1 MGSLSTTSDTLS
13 PLIPP
18 VLLSHAQ
25 PCLTLSQYI
34 SDSDLYFK
42 SNTVFQFLPGL
53 HHANQTLDIQSVEN
67 VSLEGEH
74 NSDHP
79 IVIMDIHCSSN
90 DCAGF
95 HFHNVTHLTIHS
107 LDFSVYVSAL
117 PKGESPSAG
126 FMYTAVNTLHMHHTS
141 IQVESS
147 SLLPLF
153 FGIAVF
159 ISEHILLQT
168 LTTNCSN
175 DSRCN
180 VGISIDFSQY
190 TTISRT
196 IVVHAQQCG
205 IFLINSNNITVF
217 NTSVMYTGTK
227 ECIGKIQT
235 FMESNVSCFGL
246 LLEDSDRAVLYTI
259 QVNFSYYNMK
269 SLLKIFLLKYF
280 SFLLS
285 AQSSF
290 QYSDNKA

>member
-1 MGSLSTTSDTLS
+1 MFCLSLFFSLCGATEYYVRPTEPTDTSC
-13 PLIPP
+13 P
-18 VLLSHAQ
+18 AQ

-34 SDSDLYFK
+34 SNSDLYFK
-42 SNTVFQFLPGL
+42 SNTVFKFLPDL
-53 HHANQTLDIQSVEN
+53 HHANQTLDMQSVEN

-74 NSDHP
+74 NSDYP
-79 IVIMDIHCSSN
+79 LVMMDIHCSSN

-95 HFHNVTHLTIHS
+95 HFHNVTNLTIHS

-126 FMYTAVNTLHMHHTS
+126 FMYTAVNTLHMHYTS

-175 DSRCN
+175 DSRCS

-217 NTSVMYTGTK
+217 NTSVIYTGTK
-227 ECIGKIQT
+227 GMYWKDTNIHGKQC
-235 FMESNVSCFGL
+235 FMFWTTLG
-246 LLEDSDRAVLYTI
+246 R
-259 QVNFSYYNMK
+259 F
-269 SLLKIFLLKYF
+269 
-280 SFLLS
+280 
-285 AQSSF
+285 
-290 QYSDNKA
+290 